1 MRHFKTLGFC
11 FFLFWNSCLCCKD
24 SNPLFYI
31 LLIFF
36 LIWLLIL
43 IMILVQRFY
52 FFLSPNLSK
61 SPLKTLGKHYCNIQ
75 KFLFNRN
82 ENGDAGVLDLEDWSP
97 QRSSVCWGFR
107 SLQFHCSLLSSLPS
121 ARILAACHDPFL
133 FLRQLPLTRPCG
145 WRDQRD
151 EDCLSGYQGFKL
163 GWWAA
168 TNHQR
173 KSSCLGSP
181 FPTRCLPT
189 FLQTGGRCR
198 LRSPGHVALGLDSL
212 PGMPGEGQGDAPVME
227 NLESHVRALGQGKE
241 LGPCHWQWGLGS
253 MVIRNK
259 ALARIQKPG
268 MVRGQWLPEKGSED
282 FNTYRLEPF
291 LT

>member
-1 MRHFKTLGFC
+1 
-11 FFLFWNSCLCCKD
+11 
-24 SNPLFYI
+24 
-31 LLIFF
+31 
-36 LIWLLIL
+36 
-43 IMILVQRFY
+43 MILVQRFY

-151 EDCLSGYQGFKL
+151 EDCPSGYQGFKP

-189 FLQTGGRCR
+189 FLQTGGVG
-198 LRSPGHVALGLDSL
+198 SGPQ
-212 PGMPGEGQGDAPVME
+212 GM
-227 NLESHVRALGQGKE
+227 
-241 LGPCHWQWGLGS
+241 
-253 MVIRNK
+253 
-259 ALARIQKPG
+259 
-268 MVRGQWLPEKGSED
+268 WLWVW
-282 FNTYRLEPF
+282 TPF
-291 LT
+291 LGCLERDKEMLQSWRTWRVMWEPWAKGRNWGPATDSEVWGAWS